1 MNSPDP
7 KAPDNRTALRQEGD
21 HRPANALESGA
32 DKEWQVSDDLPRPTP
47 VGRAELEVLE
57 TYLGAQID
65 DILRRMRG
73 SRTRT

>member
-1 MNSPDP
+1 MNSADP
-7 KAPDNRTALRQEGD
+7 NAPDNRTAQRQDVD
-21 HRPANALESGA
+21 HCPASTRERRA

-47 VGRAELEVLE
+47 VGRAEIEVLE

-73 SRTRT
+73 